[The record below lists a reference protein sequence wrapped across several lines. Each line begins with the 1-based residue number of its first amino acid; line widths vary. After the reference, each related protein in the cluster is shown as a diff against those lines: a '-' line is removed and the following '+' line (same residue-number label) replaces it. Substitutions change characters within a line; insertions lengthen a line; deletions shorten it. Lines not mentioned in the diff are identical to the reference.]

1 MPNKCDLTVGDL
13 AIRSGVSVS
22 TLHFYER
29 EGLIKGWRT
38 TGNQRR
44 FDRGTLRLVGIIRV
58 AQRAGIALAAIK
70 ETLATVPEGRTPTA
84 ADWRRFTASWR
95 ATLDVRIEALTQLR
109 DQIDSCIGCGCLS
122 LEECPLRNR
131 DDRLAAEG
139 AGPRLLRTRLEKRR
153 RLNRSSTDPRSETMA
168 G

>member
-1 MPNKCDLTVGDL
+1 MPDKGDLTVGDL
-13 AIRSGVSVS
+13 ALRSDVPVS

-38 TGNQRR
+38 SGNQRR
-44 FDRGTLRLVGIIRV
+44 FARGVLRLVAIIRV
-58 AQRAGIALAAIK
+58 AQRAGIPLATIK
-70 ETLATVPEGRTPTA
+70 EMLATVPEGRTPSA

-95 ATLDVRIEALTQLR
+95 ATLDLRIEALTQLR

-139 AGPRLLRTRLEKRR
+139 AGPRLLRTRLEGRR
-153 RLNRSSTDPRSETMA
+153 RIDKAVGRS
-168 G
+168 